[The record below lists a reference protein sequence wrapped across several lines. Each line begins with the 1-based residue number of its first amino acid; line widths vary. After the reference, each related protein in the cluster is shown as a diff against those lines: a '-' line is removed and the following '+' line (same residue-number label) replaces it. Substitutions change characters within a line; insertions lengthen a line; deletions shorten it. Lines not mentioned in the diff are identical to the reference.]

1 MRVAVC
7 TITCRRP
14 DGLRRLLDSLNAL
27 TFRDDPP
34 ELEIVVVDND
44 ADRSAAAVC
53 ESFRPRSK
61 WPVLYEIEP
70 RRGIPFARNKAVS
83 LVVDRAELIA
93 FIDDDEEAE
102 PNWLDELLRVQRQTE
117 ADIVTGP
124 VEAHFAEPVP
134 AWITRGRLFGSRHHT
149 TGDRLDVAYTHNV
162 LVASEVYRT
171 MPMCFDEDFAMT
183 GGSDS
188 EFFRR
193 AHRAG
198 HGIVW
203 AESALVREWIP
214 RSRACASWLVRRS
227 YRTGITMTVIA
238 MKRAPGWR
246 MRLLSVSK
254 AAVWFVVG
262 ITTCMLGL
270 VAGRAMM
277 VRGLGFM
284 AYGIGTLVSLF
295 GIRFEEYRTVHGS

>member
-7 TITCRRP
+7 TITYRRP
-14 DGLRRLLDSLNAL
+14 DGLRRLLDSLDAL
-27 TFRDDPP
+27 TFRVDPP

-44 ADRSAAAVC
+44 GQGSGGSVC
-53 ESFRPRSK
+53 DSFRPRSK

-83 LVVDRAELIA
+83 LVVDSAELIA

-102 PNWLDELLRVQRQTE
+102 PNWLDELLRVQRETE

-124 VEAHFAEPVP
+124 VAAHFAEPVP
-134 AWITRGRLFGSRHHT
+134 TWIRRGRLFGSRHHT
-149 TGDRLDVAYTHNV
+149 TGDRLDVAFTHNV

-171 MPMCFDEDFAMT
+171 MPMCFDEEFAMT

-198 HGIVW
+198 HTIVW

-214 RSRACASWLVRRS
+214 QSRACVSWLVRRS
-227 YRTGITMTVIA
+227 YRAGITLSVIA
-238 MKRAPGWR
+238 MKQAPGWR
-246 MRLLSVSK
+246 TRLLSVAK
-254 AAVWFVVG
+254 AGVWFVIGVTVLPAG
-262 ITTCMLGL
+262 F
-270 VAGRAMM
+270 VSGRAVM
-277 VRGLGFM
+277 VKGLRFM
-284 AYGIGTLVSLF
+284 AYGVGTLVSLF
-295 GIRFEEYRTVHGS
+295 GTRFEEYRTVHGT